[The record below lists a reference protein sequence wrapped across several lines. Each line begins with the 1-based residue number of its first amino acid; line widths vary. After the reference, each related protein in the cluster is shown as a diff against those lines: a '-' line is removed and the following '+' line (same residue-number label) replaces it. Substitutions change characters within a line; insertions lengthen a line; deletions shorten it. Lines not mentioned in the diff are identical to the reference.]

1 MQTLQ
6 AADEIQALLSAIMK
20 ADKDENAFLSERE
33 LDEVMLRMKV
43 FAGRKGPKFD
53 EAAIRAA
60 FKNVMTE
67 QGASLLRVHS
77 ALQKQRKEMEEQKD
91 IDGSKYNPIVVDD
104 DTESNIIRNALSEE
118 AKRQTAEGGCCQ

>member
-1 MQTLQ
+1 
-6 AADEIQALLSAIMK
+6 MK
-20 ADKDENAFLSERE
+20 ADKDENAFISEKE
-33 LDEVMLRMKV
+33 LDEVMLRMKM
-43 FAGRKGPKFD
+43 FAGRRGPKFD

-60 FKNVMTE
+60 FKSAMTQ

-104 DTESNIIRNALSEE
+104 DVESNIILHAVSEE
-118 AKRQTAEGGCCQ
+118 AKRSVAQGGCCR